1 MSTPGRRRPPAGAR
15 TVGRVTTTTGP
26 DATDLPRLPFPRHD
40 VLELPPLFDRLRERS
55 PITPVRTP
63 AGDVAWLVTG
73 YDEAR
78 ALFADDR
85 LGRSHP
91 EPERAARISDSM
103 IFGGPSGDSPETER
117 TNHTLMRKLLAP
129 AFSARRM
136 RRLSGHVAE
145 LVARQLDVVEAAGPG
160 ADLHEL
166 FSFPLPVLVICEL
179 LGVPYDDREEFRRW
193 SGELGLLH
201 DRPRAEA
208 AAQALFAY
216 VRGLVDRKDDEPGE
230 DVLSDFAALGSAP
243 EQRDRLA
250 ALGAGLLFAGHE
262 TTVGRIDTGTVLL
275 LDRPGEWAALAAD
288 PERAPGAVEEVLR
301 LAVPSGGNGGIPR
314 YAHADVDIAGVHI
327 PAGDAIL
334 LAPGAANRD
343 PRHFDGATE
352 FDAERKSSHLAFG
365 HGPYFC
371 VGASLARVELT
382 EVFRALPA
390 RFPSLRLAVP
400 RTELELR
407 SDVLTGGLRAL
418 PVTWGRS

>member
-1 MSTPGRRRPPAGAR
+1 
-15 TVGRVTTTTGP
+15 
-26 DATDLPRLPFPRHD
+26 
-40 VLELPPLFDRLRERS
+40 
-55 PITPVRTP
+55 
-63 AGDVAWLVTG
+63 
-73 YDEAR
+73 
-78 ALFADDR
+78 
-85 LGRSHP
+85 
-91 EPERAARISDSM
+91 
-103 IFGGPSGDSPETER
+103 
-117 TNHTLMRKLLAP
+117 MRKLLAP

-136 RRLSGHVAE
+136 RRLSGHVAD

-179 LGVPYDDREEFRRW
+179 LGVPYGDREEFRRW
-193 SGELGLLH
+193 SGDLGLLH

-216 VRGLVDRKDDEPGE
+216 VRGLIDRKDDEPGE
-230 DVLSDFAALGSAP
+230 DVLSDFAALGSEPA
-243 EQRDRLA
+243 QREGLA
-250 ALGAGLLFAGHE
+250 RLGAGLLFAGHE

-288 PERAPGAVEEVLR
+288 PERAAGAVEEVLR

-343 PRHFDGATE
+343 PRHFDGAAE
-352 FDAERKSSHLAFG
+352 FDAERSSRNENGHSRKSTHLAFG

-418 PVTWGRS
+418 PVTWDRS

>member
-1 MSTPGRRRPPAGAR
+1 M
-15 TVGRVTTTTGP
+15 TTT
-26 DATDLPRLPFPRHD
+26 DDLPRLPFPRTD
-40 VLELPPLFDRLRERS
+40 VLELPPLFEQLRES
-55 PITPVRTP
+55 TPITPVRTP

-91 EPERAARISDSM
+91 DPERAARISDSM
-103 IFGGPSGDSPETER
+103 IFGGPSGESPETER
-117 TNHTLMRKLLAP
+117 TQHALMRKLLAP

-145 LVARQLDVVEAAGPG
+145 LVSARLDAVDRAGPG

-166 FSFPLPVLVICEL
+166 FSFPVPLLVICEL
-179 LGVPYDDREEFRRW
+179 LGVPYADRDEFRHW
-193 SGELGLLH
+193 SEELALLH

-208 AAQALFAY
+208 AGGALFAY
-216 VRGLVDRKDDEPGE
+216 VRRLLDRKAGDPGE
-230 DVLSDFAALGSAP
+230 DVLSDFAALGADSG
-243 EQRDRLA
+243 QRDRLA

-262 TTVGRIDTGTVLL
+262 TTVGRIDVGTVLL
-275 LDRPGEWAALAAD
+275 TGQPEEWAALAAD
-288 PERAPGAVEEVLR
+288 PERVPGAVEEVLR
-301 LAVPSGGNGGIPR
+301 LAAPGGGNGGIPR
-314 YAHADVDIAGVHI
+314 YAHADIDLAGVHI

-343 PRHFDGATE
+343 PRRFPDPEG
-352 FDAERKSSHLAFG
+352 FDAARKPAHLAFG

-390 RFPSLRLAVP
+390 RFPSLRPAVP
-400 RTELELR
+400 RSELALR

-418 PVTWGRS
+418 PVTWER